1 MNGPVLFCIIL
12 GFIVCVVV
20 LLVVAGFFVSKLI
33 AFKNKGTAYQEKIKK
48 AKSDVRLAQNKYVKA
63 LRNTEGA
70 LGVGAENVAQTGMVM
85 GDIGSA
91 SKYDTNTELVCSLA
105 NAYERAQN
113 ILNDIISQYNNYISI
128 FPNLIY
134 AKVLRYKREA
144 YIDEQNLDKTM
155 MLNGID
161 ESIV

>member
-1 MNGPVLFCIIL
+1 MDGLIVFSVVGFVFALA
-12 GFIVCVVV
+12 FIVAAV
-20 LLVVAGFFVSKLI
+20 FVISKLI
-33 AFKNKGTAYQEKIKK
+33 AFKNIVTGFQERIKK

-70 LGVGAENVAQTGMVM
+70 LAAGAEIGVQTGVLMGDVGA
-85 GDIGSA
+85 A

-113 ILNDIISQYNNYISI
+113 TLNETISNYNKYISI

-134 AKVLRYKREA
+134 AKILRYKREA

-161 ESIV
+161 ESLV